1 MYEVRL
7 VDKAEACRQ
16 GGMPRLSRMAERVLR
31 FCMIL
36 SAEVIEGHER
46 AETYEK
52 SGRVDDV
59 YRFSGDRSWYN
70 I

>member
-1 MYEVRL
+1 
-7 VDKAEACRQ
+7 
-16 GGMPRLSRMAERVLR
+16 
-31 FCMIL
+31 MIL

-59 YRFSGDRSWYN
+59 YRISGHRSCCN
-70 I
+70 IEVHCC

>member
-1 MYEVRL
+1 
-7 VDKAEACRQ
+7 
-16 GGMPRLSRMAERVLR
+16 
-31 FCMIL
+31 MIL
-36 SAEVIEGHER
+36 SPEVVEGDER